1 MTLFII
7 IVIVVLIIAYSGGNK
22 SKNKTF
28 NKYTP
33 PTRKNSRNITVE
45 IKRSSSNTNG
55 SDSIIDVTG
64 TPYRI
69 DPFAAKPMLKI
80 YVKGVPYWQHHY
92 VYSFSE
98 INTATYEQQSFYKLL
113 KDFFHK
119 GEYVELEGN
128 TNYAFILFFDLLD
141 EFIKHKDLNKIE
153 SQLEILGQC
162 YPKTSSYAITE
173 LIKRLEIIG
182 DTSAIQRLRGKQQS
196 HYQSYYNDYDSWKLG
211 SKYKTQLKLSES
223 EVKVLNKVWQ
233 PSNNFGSIEYCCVE
247 IVTLFLKTLD
257 ELNRQYLEEN
267 STLED
272 QFGAIADIVAR
283 KHFNYRANSTNYK
296 YSIDQTKDQLY
307 STIFKYCENTVR
319 DCYEHKRKLSID
331 FYTATGIIQ
340 QEFNSR
346 IGSRIAAIHS
356 RLIDKISPPD
366 ESTNIELN
374 SQNTSRWKNTFDKI
388 SSNFNGDSN
397 SFIEEIRLLAIQN
410 IKNPSLENIYFES
423 SKFIAKTD
431 KQAALLFY
439 VNYLYCDLQ
448 SVKFDNKQLTKTVQ
462 KSLFTSNEQ
471 LHEFEKIVSDL
482 INTKDLNKAIE
493 AATQFYIPKRKKI
506 NLSKDAI
513 AEAHQKHS
521 GTVELLNEYLQ
532 DDSESIRNVN
542 LGVNDNKENSINKP
556 WYPNNGKIKNQNE
569 AWYPKSGNN
578 KVRIPPKISETRI
591 TWKEEFEKLINS
603 YNSNNSKHFL
613 DSVVSL
619 GNLNKMSPSIESI
632 FLEASKFVC
641 NDNKETA
648 LTLYI
653 HYIYSCLIS
662 QHLDSK
668 QHVNIML
675 PKNILVS
682 NDQLLEFQI
691 LESQLRKDKDLGKA
705 LEKIPKFYTPKR
717 KKIELSKDAIAAAN
731 QKHTD
736 TIELLNEYLQDEYE
750 DSLSGVKT
758 EEINSE
764 EVEIQIQ
771 KRKSDIQRM
780 ASKFTDTQRELLE
793 TFQENGLTISDDEI
807 ELFAKSRGLFKNQL
821 IESVN
826 DTCYQTLDD
835 LLIEEDGENYYIN
848 PDYFQRILT
857 L

>member
-22 SKNKTF
+22 SKNKKF
-28 NKYTP
+28 NSYTQ
-33 PTRKNSRNITVE
+33 PTQKSSRSQPHITIE
-45 IKRSSSNTNG
+45 IKRSSSNTSRG
-55 SDSIIDVTG
+55 DSVIDVTG
-64 TPYRI
+64 QSYKI
-69 DPFAAKPMLKI
+69 DSSTVKPILKR

-92 VYSFSE
+92 VYSYSE
-98 INTATYEQQSFYKLL
+98 INTASYEQQSFYKLL
-113 KDFFHK
+113 KDFFLK
-119 GEYVELEGN
+119 GEYIDLEGN

-141 EFIKHKDLNKIE
+141 EFLKHKDLNKIE

-173 LIKRLEIIG
+173 LIKRLEILG
-182 DTSAIQRLRGKQQS
+182 DASAIQRLRSKQQS
-196 HYQSYYNDYDSWKLG
+196 HYLSYYNDYDSWKLG
-211 SKYKTQLKLSES
+211 SKYKTKLKLSES

-247 IVTLFLKTLD
+247 IVKLFLKTLE
-257 ELNRQYLEEN
+257 ELNKQYLEEN

-272 QFGAIADIVAR
+272 QFGVIADIVAR
-283 KHFNYRANSTNYK
+283 KHFNYRTNSTNYK

-319 DCYEHKRKLSID
+319 DYYEHKRKLSID
-331 FYTATGIIQ
+331 FYTSNGIIQ

-346 IGSRIAAIHS
+346 IGSRIETIHS
-356 RLIDKISPPD
+356 RLIHKISPPD

-374 SQNTSRWKNTFDKI
+374 SQNTSRWKITFDKLCA
-388 SSNFNGDSN
+388 NFNGDSN
-397 SFIEEIRLLAIQN
+397 SFIEAIRLLAVQN

-439 VNYLYCDLQ
+439 INYLYCDLQ

-482 INTKDLNKAIE
+482 INTKDINKAIE

-506 NLSKDAI
+506 KLSKAAI

-532 DDSESIRNVN
+532 D
-542 LGVNDNKENSINKP
+542 
-556 WYPNNGKIKNQNE
+556 
-569 AWYPKSGNN
+569 
-578 KVRIPPKISETRI
+578 
-591 TWKEEFEKLINS
+591 
-603 YNSNNSKHFL
+603 
-613 DSVVSL
+613 
-619 GNLNKMSPSIESI
+619 
-632 FLEASKFVC
+632 
-641 NDNKETA
+641 
-648 LTLYI
+648 
-653 HYIYSCLIS
+653 
-662 QHLDSK
+662 
-668 QHVNIML
+668 
-675 PKNILVS
+675 
-682 NDQLLEFQI
+682 
-691 LESQLRKDKDLGKA
+691 
-705 LEKIPKFYTPKR
+705 
-717 KKIELSKDAIAAAN
+717 
-731 QKHTD
+731 
-736 TIELLNEYLQDEYE
+736 EYE
-750 DSLSGVKT
+750 DSLNKVKT

-764 EVEIQIQ
+764 EVQIEIQ
-771 KRKSDIQRM
+771 KKEPDIQRA
-780 ASKFTDTQRELLE
+780 ASKFADAQRELLD
-793 TFQENGLTISDDEI
+793 TFQKNGLTLSDEEI

-826 DTCYQTLDD
+826 DTCYEILDD
-835 LLIEEDGENYYIN
+835 LLIEEDGENYSIN

>member
-22 SKNKTF
+22 SKNKKF
-28 NKYTP
+28 NNYTQ
-33 PTRKNSRNITVE
+33 PTQKSSQRLPNITIE
-45 IKRSSSNTNG
+45 IKRSSSNTSRG
-55 SDSIIDVTG
+55 DSVIDVTG
-64 TPYRI
+64 QSYKI
-69 DPFAAKPMLKI
+69 DSSTVKPILKR

-92 VYSFSE
+92 VYSYSE
-98 INTATYEQQSFYKLL
+98 INTASYEQQSFYKLL
-113 KDFFHK
+113 KDFFLK
-119 GEYVELEGN
+119 GEYIDLEGN

-141 EFIKHKDLNKIE
+141 EFLKHKDLNKIE

-173 LIKRLEIIG
+173 LIKRLEILG
-182 DTSAIQRLRGKQQS
+182 DASAIHRLQSKQQS
-196 HYQSYYNDYDSWKLG
+196 HYQSFNNDYDSWKLG
-211 SKYKTQLKLSES
+211 SKYKTKLKLSES

-247 IVTLFLKTLD
+247 IVKLYLKTLE
-257 ELNRQYLEEN
+257 ELNKQYLEEN

-272 QFGAIADIVAR
+272 QFGVIADIVAR

-331 FYTATGIIQ
+331 FYTSTGIIQ

-346 IGSRIAAIHS
+346 IGSRIETVHS
-356 RLIDKISPPD
+356 RLFRKISPPD

-374 SQNTSRWKNTFDKI
+374 SQNTSRWKIAFDKI
-388 SSNFNGDSN
+388 CANFNGDSN
-397 SFIEEIRLLAIQN
+397 SFIEAIRLLAIQN

-448 SVKFDNKQLTKTVQ
+448 SVKFDNKQLTKTAQ

-493 AATQFYIPKRKKI
+493 AATQFYIHKRKKI
-506 NLSKDAI
+506 KLSKDAI

-532 DDSESIRNVN
+532 D
-542 LGVNDNKENSINKP
+542 
-556 WYPNNGKIKNQNE
+556 
-569 AWYPKSGNN
+569 
-578 KVRIPPKISETRI
+578 
-591 TWKEEFEKLINS
+591 
-603 YNSNNSKHFL
+603 
-613 DSVVSL
+613 
-619 GNLNKMSPSIESI
+619 
-632 FLEASKFVC
+632 
-641 NDNKETA
+641 
-648 LTLYI
+648 
-653 HYIYSCLIS
+653 
-662 QHLDSK
+662 
-668 QHVNIML
+668 
-675 PKNILVS
+675 
-682 NDQLLEFQI
+682 
-691 LESQLRKDKDLGKA
+691 
-705 LEKIPKFYTPKR
+705 
-717 KKIELSKDAIAAAN
+717 
-731 QKHTD
+731 
-736 TIELLNEYLQDEYE
+736 EYE
-750 DSLSGVKT
+750 DSLSKVKT

-764 EVEIQIQ
+764 EVQIEIQ
-771 KRKSDIQRM
+771 KKEPDIQRA
-780 ASKFTDTQRELLE
+780 ASKFADAQRELLD
-793 TFQENGLTISDDEI
+793 TFQKNGLTLSDEEI

-826 DTCYQTLDD
+826 DTCYEILDD
-835 LLIEEDGENYYIN
+835 LLIEEDGENYSIN

>member
-22 SKNKTF
+22 SKSKTF
-28 NKYTP
+28 NKYNTP
-33 PTRKNSRNITVE
+33 PTQKSSRSQSNITVE
-45 IKRSSSNTNG
+45 IKRSSSSTSRG
-55 SDSIIDVTG
+55 DSVIDVTG
-64 TPYRI
+64 RSYKI
-69 DPFAAKPMLKI
+69 DSSTVKPILKR
-80 YVKGVPYWQHHY
+80 YVKGIPYWQHHY
-92 VYSFSE
+92 VYSYSE
-98 INTATYEQQSFYKLL
+98 INTASYEQQSFYKLL
-113 KDFFHK
+113 KDFFLK
-119 GEYVELEGN
+119 GEYIDLEGN

-141 EFIKHKDLNKIE
+141 EFLKHKDLNKIE

-173 LIKRLEIIG
+173 LIKRLETLG
-182 DTSAIQRLRGKQQS
+182 DASAIQRLRNKQQS

-211 SKYKTQLKLSES
+211 SKYKTKLKLSES

-247 IVTLFLKTLD
+247 IVKLFLKTLE
-257 ELNRQYLEEN
+257 ELNKQYLEEN

-272 QFGAIADIVAR
+272 QFSVIADIVAR
-283 KHFNYRANSTNYK
+283 KHFNYRANSTNFK

-331 FYTATGIIQ
+331 FYTSTGIIQ

-346 IGSRIAAIHS
+346 IGSRIETVHS
-356 RLIDKISPPD
+356 RLIHKISPTD

-374 SQNTSRWKNTFDKI
+374 SQNTSRWKITFDKLCA
-388 SSNFNGDSN
+388 NFNGNSN
-397 SFIEEIRLLAIQN
+397 SFIEAIRLLAIQN

-506 NLSKDAI
+506 KLSKDAI

-532 DDSESIRNVN
+532 D
-542 LGVNDNKENSINKP
+542 
-556 WYPNNGKIKNQNE
+556 
-569 AWYPKSGNN
+569 
-578 KVRIPPKISETRI
+578 
-591 TWKEEFEKLINS
+591 
-603 YNSNNSKHFL
+603 
-613 DSVVSL
+613 
-619 GNLNKMSPSIESI
+619 
-632 FLEASKFVC
+632 
-641 NDNKETA
+641 
-648 LTLYI
+648 
-653 HYIYSCLIS
+653 
-662 QHLDSK
+662 
-668 QHVNIML
+668 
-675 PKNILVS
+675 
-682 NDQLLEFQI
+682 
-691 LESQLRKDKDLGKA
+691 
-705 LEKIPKFYTPKR
+705 
-717 KKIELSKDAIAAAN
+717 
-731 QKHTD
+731 
-736 TIELLNEYLQDEYE
+736 EYE
-750 DSLSGVKT
+750 DSLSKVKT

-764 EVEIQIQ
+764 EVQIEIQ
-771 KRKSDIQRM
+771 KKEPDIQRA
-780 ASKFTDTQRELLE
+780 ASKFADAQRELLD
-793 TFQENGLTISDDEI
+793 TFQKNGLTLSDEEI

-826 DTCYQTLDD
+826 DTCYEILDD
-835 LLIEEDGENYYIN
+835 LLIEVDGENYSIN
-848 PDYFQRILT
+848 SDYFQRILT